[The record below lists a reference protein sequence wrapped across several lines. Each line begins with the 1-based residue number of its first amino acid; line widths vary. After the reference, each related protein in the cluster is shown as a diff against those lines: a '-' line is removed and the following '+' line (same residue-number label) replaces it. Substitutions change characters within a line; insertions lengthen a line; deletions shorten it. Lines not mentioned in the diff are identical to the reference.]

1 MKSKGLNG
9 SGHDEKAKVRQV
21 RQSTPAIDKRG
32 IVLEALLAGKSQA
45 AAARLAKISR
55 RTVVRW
61 LAAAEFAD
69 KLTLARTE
77 AFTEALAAL
86 KGGAAPAV
94 QTLLKIL
101 KSRRPSERRQAAKE
115 ILSFAFKGVELED
128 LEARLVKLEKYIEI
142 QTAGLSGR
150 VS

>member
-1 MKSKGLNG
+1 MKKP
-9 SGHDEKAKVRQV
+9 KVGQV
-21 RQSTPAIDKRG
+21 RHSTPAVDKRT

-45 AAARLAKISR
+45 AAARLARISR

-61 LAAAEFAD
+61 MTAPDFAG
-69 KLTLARTE
+69 KLTQSRTE

-94 QTLLKIL
+94 QTLLKNL

-115 ILSFAFKGVELED
+115 ILAFAFKGVELED
-128 LEARLVKLEKYIEI
+128 LEARLVKLEKYMET
-142 QTAGLSGR
+142 QTTGLSGR
-150 VS
+150 VN

>member
-1 MKSKGLNG
+1 MMKKP
-9 SGHDEKAKVRQV
+9 KVRQV
-21 RQSTPAIDKRG
+21 RHSKPAVDKRT

-45 AAARLAKISR
+45 AAARLARISR

-61 LAAAEFAD
+61 MTAPDFAD
-69 KLTLARTE
+69 KLTQSRTE

-94 QTLLKIL
+94 QTLLKNL

-115 ILSFAFKGVELED
+115 ILAFAFKGVELED
-128 LEARLVKLEKYIEI
+128 LEARLVKLEKYMET

-150 VS
+150 VN